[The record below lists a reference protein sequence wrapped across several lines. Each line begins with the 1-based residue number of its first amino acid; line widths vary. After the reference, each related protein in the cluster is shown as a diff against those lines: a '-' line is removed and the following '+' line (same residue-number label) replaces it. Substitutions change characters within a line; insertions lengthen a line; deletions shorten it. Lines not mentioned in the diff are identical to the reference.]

1 MSKSN
6 YDKRERDRERQSQ
19 REGDK
24 KKEKRK
30 EQKRKKKNE
39 LAMTAS
45 VRPLLYIFESPLRW
59 PSVPLQDKIIT

>member
-1 MSKSN
+1 MCQN
-6 YDKRERDRERQSQ
+6 QIMIREREREK
-19 REGDK
+19 ETK